1 MSSTPTQ
8 RQGWLHVQETWRYRQ
23 GRHAA
28 SDEDEDVHDGEA
40 ARQVTWRRR
49 YVLLNDLGV
58 FIFRVPPL
66 LAVDCELMGSIPLQ
80 DIVLTDALG
89 AADDLSAPGA
99 CPTAHSKTGP
109 VHGILHSHT
118 DFQLR
123 GNLVCDGASGDGENT
138 PLSFPSLLPPSSP
151 LSPAAKSQIPEASGA
166 LGSRSVLL
174 LVRAESSA
182 SKQAWVEVRPRVRV
196 RACVT
201 G

>member
-8 RQGWLHVQETWRYRQ
+8 HQGWLHVQETWRYRQ

-28 SDEDEDVHDGEA
+28 SDKDEDVQDGEA

-66 LAVDCELMGSIPLQ
+66 LAVDCELLGSLPLQ

-89 AADDLSAPGA
+89 AADDLATPGA

-109 VHGILHSHT
+109 AHGILQSHT

-123 GNLVCDGASGDGENT
+123 GNLVCDVTSGDRENT

-151 LSPAAKSQIPEASGA
+151 LSPAGRSQIPEASGA

-182 SKQAWVEVRPRVRV
+182 SKQAWIEVCARVSV
-196 RACVT
+196 RACVS

>member
-1 MSSTPTQ
+1 
-8 RQGWLHVQETWRYRQ
+8 
-23 GRHAA
+23 
-28 SDEDEDVHDGEA
+28 
-40 ARQVTWRRR
+40 
-49 YVLLNDLGV
+49 
-58 FIFRVPPL
+58 
-66 LAVDCELMGSIPLQ
+66 
-80 DIVLTDALG
+80 
-89 AADDLSAPGA
+89 
-99 CPTAHSKTGP
+99 

-123 GNLVCDGASGDGENT
+123 GNLVCDGTSGDGENT

-151 LSPAAKSQIPEASGA
+151 LSPAAKSQIPEASGE

>member
-8 RQGWLHVQETWRYRQ
+8 RQGWLHVQETWRYTQ
-23 GRHAA
+23 GRQAA
-28 SDEDEDVHDGEA
+28 SEEDEEVHDEEA

-89 AADDLSAPGA
+89 AADDLAA